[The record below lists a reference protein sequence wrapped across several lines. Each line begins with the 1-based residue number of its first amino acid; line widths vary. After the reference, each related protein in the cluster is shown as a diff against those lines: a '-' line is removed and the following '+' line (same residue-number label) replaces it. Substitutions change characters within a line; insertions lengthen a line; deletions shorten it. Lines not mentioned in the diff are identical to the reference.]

1 MFDGLQKRFSSVF
14 DRLRGRGALSES
26 DVDAALADIR
36 TALIDADVALPVV
49 KDFIDQ
55 RKNDRMGLVIF
66 SAKAYTVCPLT
77 TDYHWL
83 KENLLRV
90 RLGLV
95 QDGTAIGSGL
105 ATSLMRSDYRDHAA
119 RFLHPAV
126 NPTEGDAVD
135 RRFRPPTEDAHLA
148 TWLDWQRGGPPT
160 VADTLVL
167 TFGGETVPDMDT
179 LFLAR
184 GRYAG
189 DALVW
194 RRPAV
199 AAAGADS
206 IRSRP

>member
-1 MFDGLQKRFSSVF
+1 MCSS
-14 DRLRGRGALSES
+14 DLALI
-26 DVDAALADIR
+26 AG
-36 TALIDADVALPVV
+36 TALLPLANPTGSPTYAVFVLFVTACATVHGESATEARLDRVRPWVVAVVLALMAVLAGAVRSGIPVPVV
-49 KDFIDQ
+49 SSLA
-55 RKNDRMGLVIF
+55 R
-66 SAKAYTVCPLT
+66 PLLAEGERT
-77 TDYHWL
+77 RQLT
-83 KENLLRV
+83 
-90 RLGLV
+90 
-95 QDGTAIGSGL
+95 GL

-126 NPTEGDAVD
+126 IPTEGDAVD

-167 TFGGETVPDMDT
+167 TFGGETVPGMDT

-194 RRPAV
+194 RRPAI

-206 IRSRP
+206 TRSRP